1 MAYSHGQTEVL
12 LVNNLA
18 LQTLANKGQ
27 WAPGLLPVMVRG
39 IAAVITTE
47 TTAADPAILSFDKR
61 VNAGSDAGKI
71 VGGVGTLT
79 IPGGTAAGRVV
90 YKLVNVPL
98 DFSQEVV
105 VALTDDAAAGAAH
118 VMLWVEPHWENPA
131 NALSAILSA

>member
-61 VNAGSDAGKI
+61 VNAGVDAGKV
-71 VGGVGTLT
+71 VGGIGTLT
-79 IPGGTAAGRVV
+79 IPGGTAPGRVV

-105 VALTDDAAAGAAH
+105 VALTDAAAAGAAH
-118 VMLWVEPHWENPA
+118 VLMWVEPHWEHPA

>member
-61 VNAGSDAGKI
+61 VNAGVDAGKV
-71 VGGVGTLT
+71 VGGIGTLT
-79 IPGGTAAGRVV
+79 IPGGTAPGRVV

>member
-1 MAYSHGQTEVL
+1 MAYSHGQYEVI

-39 IAAVITTE
+39 IAAVVTTP

-61 VNAGSDAGKI
+61 VNAGSDSGKI

-105 VALTDDAAAGAAH
+105 VALTDAAAAGAAH
-118 VMLWVEPHWENPA
+118 VLLWVEPHWENPA
-131 NALSAILSA
+131 NALSAVLSA